1 MPQHNNAI
9 PIIDTHCHIHD
20 SEFYPDN
27 REAVYSESREQG
39 VVMLAVGT
47 DERSSRQAVEF
58 AQSHDG
64 VFAVVGVHPHDA
76 KDGWEGIA
84 PLLEQDDAHIV
95 GIGEIG
101 LDYFYMHSSKED
113 QQRALRAQLELACR
127 YELPVSF
134 HVREAFDDFWP
145 IIDEFPDVRG
155 VLHSF
160 TDTQANLD
168 QALRR
173 GLYIGIN
180 GISTF
185 TKDAAQQQLY
195 QELPLAHIVLETDAP
210 FLTPKPFRG
219 KMNIPAYVGRIAE
232 HQAQLKMVPAE
243 DVIRITTANARALFG
258 ISL

>member
-1 MPQHNNAI
+1 MPQHNNTT

-76 KDGWEGIA
+76 KDGWEGIV
-84 PLLEQDDAHIV
+84 PLLEQDDAQIV

-101 LDYFYMHSSKED
+101 LDYFYMHSSKEE
-113 QQRALRAQLELACR
+113 QKCALRAQLELARR
-127 YELPVSF
+127 YGLPVSF

-145 IIDEFPDVRG
+145 IMDEFPDVRG

-185 TKDAAQQQLY
+185 TKDAAQQRLY
-195 QELPLAHIVLETDAP
+195 QDLPLAHIVLETDAP

-219 KMNIPAYVGRIAE
+219 KMNIPAYVARIAE
-232 HQAQLKMVPAE
+232 HQARLKMVSAE

>member
-1 MPQHNNAI
+1 MPQHNNAT

-76 KDGWEGIA
+76 KDGWDGIA

-219 KMNIPAYVGRIAE
+219 KMNIPACVGRIAE
-232 HQAQLKMVPAE
+232 HQAQLKLVPVE